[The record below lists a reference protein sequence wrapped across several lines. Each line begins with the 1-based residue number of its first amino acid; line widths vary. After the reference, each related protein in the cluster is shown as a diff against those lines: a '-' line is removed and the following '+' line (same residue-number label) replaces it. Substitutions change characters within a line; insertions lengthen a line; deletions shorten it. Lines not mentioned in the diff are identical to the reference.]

1 MQSNSSRCAHSE
13 WKPELPCL
21 FFLQV
26 VHMDVRGNTVKLNDG
41 TQISYDK
48 CLIATGKAFVF
59 ISLCS
64 LYYVRLLMSVALTDK
79 LLPCGRAVTWRAVIQ
94 TWWHWVC
101 YLLDVSQLLW
111 DVQFYP
117 VKISREGGK
126 GGCPSRWLKALLYS
140 PACSSSKNT
149 QLLPCQ
155 STASASSP
163 SSYIVV

>member
-1 MQSNSSRCAHSE
+1 MQSNSSRCAYSE

-21 FFLQV
+21 VFLQV

-59 ISLCS
+59 ISFCS
-64 LYYVRLLMSVALTDK
+64 LYYVRLLISVALTDK
-79 LLPCGRAVTWRAVIQ
+79 LLPRGRAVTRRAVIQ

-126 GGCPSRWLKALLYS
+126 GGCPSRWVKALLYS
-140 PACSSSKNT
+140 PAFSSSKNT